1 MFITFEGINGSGKS
15 TQAKML
21 FNYLQ
26 SIGKDVILTKEPGGG
41 GDFCMQIRRLLCQT
55 NDISKLTEMFL
66 LFAARKEHIDKLI
79 SPALSD
85 GKIVICDRYIDST
98 FAYQCCDDIE
108 KTKLVWQLHN
118 EIGGLMPDKTFFIDI
133 SVQESEYRLAP
144 LLYSYINDGN
154 ARNGYKKYD
163 ELTTEHMQK
172 ILNIYHKLAKD
183 NDGRIITID
192 GMQNIED
199 IHNQIIHELNV

>member
-66 LFAARKEHIDKLI
+66 LLAARKEHIDKLI

-98 FAYQCCDDIE
+98 IAYKGVARHLGIDNVLKINSFALDY
-108 KTKLVWQLHN
+108 
-118 EIGGLMPDKTFFIDI
+118 MPDLTIFIDVTPDVALKRLVLRDKTDRLDLEEVEYTVI
-133 SVQESEYRLAP
+133 RMSSE
-144 LLYSYINDGN
+144 N
-154 ARNGYKKYD
+154 NGLFLNYNKFMEGMLKLWEAKY
-163 ELTTEHMQK
+163 
-172 ILNIYHKLAKD
+172 
-183 NDGRIITID
+183 
-192 GMQNIED
+192 
-199 IHNQIIHELNV
+199 